1 MPLKRTLLMKKVV
14 GRLTFCALIAAV
26 SIGFGGC
33 ELAEKTRT
41 EIDRQG
47 AEARTSL
54 DNAQNIR
61 TTSFD
66 PLKVT
71 NKVWGGNASLRMQRG
86 MPLPSRYET
95 NRGVTLVSSEPM
107 SLEEVANAVS
117 SQTGIPVRMSA
128 LSIPGRSAAASS
140 SSSSSSSSS
149 KGGMPVSYEGPLSG
163 LMDRIGAYF
172 GVSWRFDGSSIA
184 ISRYETRIFA
194 VEVMPG
200 THQINEGME
209 DDETSSSSSGSSSG
223 GGSSTKAITQN
234 SKVTM
239 DLKYWD
245 ELTAVLNSIVGTQGS
260 VVVSPTMG
268 TITVTTTPEVMST
281 VADYISKENKRQA
294 RQIAINVTIYSVN
307 LSESEDFSTAFT
319 AFLRKYAGIGGI
331 DPITGGAMPAITSPS
346 VIASDMGSLNLAII
360 DGHRMGARD
369 VFSALSAI
377 GDTTT
382 VASFPMTTLNNRPVS
397 RRIGTD
403 TTYISEVTQNTT
415 SSSSTT
421 TIATPTT
428 SVVHDGFSLQITPR
442 ILDDGRILLQY
453 SLSLIALQ
461 TMDTAGTG
469 TDYTISLPVTD
480 NRIFIQQS
488 MLRSGQTL
496 MIGGVDQKKLAQN
509 KQGIG
514 VPDNIFLGGGQSTYD
529 SHVMMF
535 ISITPKV
542 MDMGLEERN

>member
-1 MPLKRTLLMKKVV
+1 MNKVAV
-14 GRLTFCALIAAV
+14 RLAFCALVATACF
-26 SIGFGGC
+26 SLSGC
-33 ELAEKTRT
+33 ELAEKTQGS
-41 EIDRQG
+41 IDKQKK
-47 AEARTSL
+47 EVQNSL
-54 DNAQNIR
+54 DSTQNVR
-61 TTSFD
+61 ATTFD

-86 MPLPSRYET
+86 MPLPARYES
-95 NRGVTLVSSEPM
+95 NRGVTLVTSEPM
-107 SLEEVANAVS
+107 SLEEVANAIS

-128 LSIPGRSAAASS
+128 LTIPGRSASASS
-140 SSSSSSSSS
+140 SSSSSSSS
-149 KGGMPVSYEGPLSG
+149 KNGMPVSYEGPLSG
-163 LMDRIGAYF
+163 LLDRMSAFF

-184 ISRYETRIFA
+184 VSRYETRIFS

-209 DDETSSSSSGSSSG
+209 DDENSSSSNSSGSGGSSS
-223 GGSSTKAITQN
+223 GSSTKAITQN

-245 ELTAVLNSIVGTQGS
+245 ELTAVLNSIVGSQGS

-268 TITVTTTPEVMST
+268 TVTITTTPEVMAT
-281 VADYISKENKRQA
+281 VADYLSKENKRQA

-307 LSESEDFSTAFT
+307 LTESEDFTTAFS
-319 AFLRKYAGIGGI
+319 AFLHKFSGIGGI
-331 DPITGGAMPAITSPS
+331 DPIIGGAAPAIASQSLIPS
-346 VIASDMGSLNLAII
+346 DLGSLNLAVI
-360 DGHRMGARD
+360 DGRRMGARNI
-369 VFSALSAI
+369 FSALSAI
-377 GDTTT
+377 GNTTT

-461 TMDTAGTG
+461 TMNTAGTG
-469 TDYTISLPVTD
+469 TDYTIDLPVTD

-496 MIGGVDQKKLAQN
+496 VIGGVDEKKLAQN
-509 KQGIG
+509 KQGVG
-514 VPDNIFLGGGQSTYD
+514 SPENVFLGGGQSTYD
-529 SHVMMF
+529 SRIMMF
-535 ISITPKV
+535 ISITPQV
-542 MDMGLEERN
+542 MDMGPEERS